1 LRPALFARYGAL
13 ARLRYDFPLV
23 LVEGDGD
30 GPVLRPLTG
39 IIDGIL
45 RETAAPGADGE
56 ALRQQVLRLEDAIRE
71 RVTRGGRDTLA
82 NLWRHCAADLLAASN
97 EPAFGPLDTNL
108 DRAREALRIDGMVID
123 CDGATPKAA
132 LIHAWK
138 AVHATRAKVF
148 RKKVDGLIMRLSD
161 ILKADFMK
169 SDAAHTPAA
178 LESSI
183 GTSFSA
189 DFDFHALS
197 RVLSHGEP
205 DEPAPDERQR
215 RIHWA
220 LFVLR
225 SQRFYGP
232 GRSSERKPGQ
242 PEPHGFIFES
252 CAAALDAFRERL
264 PEVLEFVKALT
275 IAELEI
281 ENKYRPALHDPVF
294 DAFDESDLS
303 AEQLALLPT
312 SLVCLRDGRT
322 DTTETVQA
330 FEALASGLPIKVLI
344 QTDDILGGTSP
355 EPSRT
360 AFGVGSARLAAMAMG
375 LNNAYVFQASS
386 AHLSRARERLVMG
399 MRYDGPALFCVFSGA
414 VETASHAAPYLL
426 AAAATDSRAFPTF
439 AYDPSA
445 GPDWATRFY
454 LADNPQLTADW
465 PVYRLDYEDEALQ
478 RQTEDAPFTYAD
490 FAACDRRYSH
500 YCQPSERTEWCDQM
514 VPASE
519 CLKPAPDTNGGRQPY
534 VLTVGPDDGLRRTV
548 IDEKIIEAAR
558 RCNDAWRRLQELA
571 GINNSHAQ
579 RLLARE
585 RAAWE
590 AERAREMP
598 VMEEATG
605 VATAVEPTAEA
616 ITQAATQV
624 VTAETAPVQEAP
636 ETTDGAE
643 ETAGGDGLWIETS
656 RCTTCNECTQIN
668 NNLFAYNENMQAYV
682 ADPDGGTFREIVEAA
697 ESCQVSII
705 HPGKPRNPDEPNLED
720 LIARA
725 ESFN

>member
-1 LRPALFARYGAL
+1 
-13 ARLRYDFPLV
+13 
-23 LVEGDGD
+23 
-30 GPVLRPLTG
+30 
-39 IIDGIL
+39 
-45 RETAAPGADGE
+45 
-56 ALRQQVLRLEDAIRE
+56 
-71 RVTRGGRDTLA
+71 
-82 NLWRHCAADLLAASN
+82 
-97 EPAFGPLDTNL
+97 
-108 DRAREALRIDGMVID
+108 
-123 CDGATPKAA
+123 
-132 LIHAWK
+132 
-138 AVHATRAKVF
+138 
-148 RKKVDGLIMRLSD
+148 
-161 ILKADFMK
+161 
-169 SDAAHTPAA
+169 
-178 LESSI
+178 
-183 GTSFSA
+183 
-189 DFDFHALS
+189 
-197 RVLSHGEP
+197 
-205 DEPAPDERQR
+205 
-215 RIHWA
+215 
-220 LFVLR
+220 
-225 SQRFYGP
+225 
-232 GRSSERKPGQ
+232 
-242 PEPHGFIFES
+242 
-252 CAAALDAFRERL
+252 
-264 PEVLEFVKALT
+264 
-275 IAELEI
+275 
-281 ENKYRPALHDPVF
+281 
-294 DAFDESDLS
+294 
-303 AEQLALLPT
+303 
-312 SLVCLRDGRT
+312 
-322 DTTETVQA
+322 
-330 FEALASGLPIKVLI
+330 
-344 QTDDILGGTSP
+344 
-355 EPSRT
+355 
-360 AFGVGSARLAAMAMG
+360 
-375 LNNAYVFQASS
+375 
-386 AHLSRARERLVMG
+386 MG

-571 GINNSHAQ
+571 GINNSHAL